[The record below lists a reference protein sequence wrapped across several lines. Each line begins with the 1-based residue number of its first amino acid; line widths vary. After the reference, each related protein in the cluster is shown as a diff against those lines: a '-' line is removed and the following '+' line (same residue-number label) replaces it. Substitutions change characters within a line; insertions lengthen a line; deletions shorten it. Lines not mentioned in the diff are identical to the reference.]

1 MNYHKS
7 NTKSN
12 VKNHVR
18 KVKIY
23 CAQRTVRYTVLLM
36 LSLIALSCATWEDL
50 PEKKKLRQC
59 DSPSASLDVKADRLV
74 TNISLRQASGTIDDI
89 AWDFGDGETK
99 NGTATA
105 IQHTYKSAG
114 KYVVKA
120 TLSNTCKQSLPLS
133 LSIEVSDAVVP
144 TVTTLDPSAI
154 GASSATLRMMLTDN
168 GNATVTRYGICYSG
182 TNSLPTVDDQ
192 VIQLTGAPSLNEIR
206 SFAASQLAAN
216 TVYYLRAFAENK
228 AGKGYGNVKS
238 ITTSSQAVVSVS
250 GTPTV
255 GDKTASV
262 FLRVD
267 NPGSP
272 AATRFGIV
280 YSSAN
285 ISPDVTNSPFVEVT
299 NPIVGS
305 NVPVALNNLTPG
317 TAYTYRAYARTD
329 QGVIYGTPPGSFT
342 TQAEAVSNAGLVLYL
357 PFTNRSAA
365 DASGTG
371 NNAQLVGKP
380 TFITDR
386 KGNPEGAI
394 LLNGITDYLAIAD
407 NASLRPDAIS
417 ISMWVR
423 PTTVGTAMQLFN
435 KSRFADS
442 NFEQYAAQLK
452 PSENG
457 GSQQKV
463 VAAFK
468 QNGGCQVAKG
478 WQEVVL
484 YGLIQANQWYHLT
497 FTLSGNVAKLYI
509 GGQLFATNNTLP
521 GNGYDNCP
529 GGELRFGAQIKDY
542 EYFFNGAMDDIRI
555 YQRVLTDTEI
565 KTLTN
570 Q

>member
-1 MNYHKS
+1 M
-7 NTKSN
+7 
-12 VKNHVR
+12 
-18 KVKIY
+18 IG
-23 CAQRTVRYTVLLM
+23 YTALLVLT
-36 LSLIALSCATWEDL
+36 LSVVSCATWEEL
-50 PEKKKLRQC
+50 PAQKQLRQC
-59 DSPSASLDVKADRLV
+59 NPLSASLDVKADRLV
-74 TNISLRQASGTIDDI
+74 TTISLRQPSGTIDEI
-89 AWDFGDGETK
+89 LWEFGDGDTKRNTETI
-99 NGTATA
+99 
-105 IQHTYKSAG
+105 IQHTYKNAG

-120 TLSNTCKQSLPLS
+120 TLSNGCKQSLPLS

-144 TVTTLDPSAI
+144 AVTTLDPAAI
-154 GASSATLRMMLTDN
+154 AVSSATLRMMLTDN
-168 GNATVTRYGICYSG
+168 GNATVTRYGICYSS

-192 VIQLTGAPSLNEIR
+192 VIQLTGTPSLNEIK
-206 SFAASQLAAN
+206 SFVVSQLTAN

-238 ITTSSQAVVSVS
+238 ITTGSQAVVSVS

-255 GDKTASV
+255 DDKTARL

-272 AATRFGIV
+272 AATQFGIV

-285 ISPDVTNSPFVEVT
+285 TSPEVTNSPFVEVT

-305 NVPVALNNLTPG
+305 NVPVVLNNLTPN
-317 TAYTYRAYARTD
+317 TPYTYRTYARTA
-329 QGVIYGTPPGSFT
+329 QGVVYGTPPRSFT
-342 TQAEAVSNAGLVLYL
+342 TQAEAVSNTGLVLYL
-357 PFTNRSAA
+357 PFTNRSTA

-371 NNAQLVGKP
+371 NNAQMVGKP

-386 KGNPEGAI
+386 KGNPDGAI
-394 LLNGITDYLAIAD
+394 LLNGLTDYLTIAD
-407 NASLRPDAIS
+407 HASLRPEAIS
-417 ISMWVR
+417 VSMWVR
-423 PTTVGTAMQLFN
+423 PTVVGTAMQLFN

-442 NFEQYAAQLK
+442 NSEQYAAQLK

-463 VAAFK
+463 VVAFK
-468 QNGGCQVAKG
+468 QNGGCQVSRG

-497 FTLSGNVAKLYI
+497 FTLGGNVAKLYI

-521 GNGYDNCP
+521 GNGYDNCL